1 MLEEQKHYL
10 DICVC
15 YLAACPLTTD
25 SDYAVGIYTKVS
37 QDPNWKKHI
46 NSCNYDLWIKMDE
59 S

>member
-37 QDPNWKKHI
+37 QDPNWKNI
-46 NSCNYDLWIKMDE
+46 
-59 S
+59 